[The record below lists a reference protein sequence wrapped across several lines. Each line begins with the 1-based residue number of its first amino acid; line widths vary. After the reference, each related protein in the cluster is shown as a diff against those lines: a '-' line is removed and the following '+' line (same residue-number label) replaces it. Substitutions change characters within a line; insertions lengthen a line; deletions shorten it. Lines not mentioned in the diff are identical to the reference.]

1 MMRESRA
8 MGTWCHGQRG
18 KAAPESPETEPWKGR
33 ERAEGPEEGGPLLVS
48 MVGDAD
54 VSRADP
60 RKPGEPHSH
69 TVPGVPAS
77 TARSQSMQVAWVL
90 HGCPLLLRQDHLP

>member
-1 MMRESRA
+1 

-18 KAAPESPETEPWKGR
+18 KEHLRALRQSHGR
-33 ERAEGPEEGGPLLVS
+33 AGKEQRPEEGGPLLVS

-69 TVPGVPAS
+69 TVPGASPPPQPDHSPCRLPGFS
-77 TARSQSMQVAWVL
+77 TAV
-90 HGCPLLLRQDHLP
+90 HCY